1 MYVDVIMEVLKD
13 HFGAEKEFT
22 PSSHFLDDLDGDEID
37 IVDVVV
43 QVTKKLD
50 IEIPEEE
57 TFDIGTVQ
65 DLIEV
70 VGKHVNV

>member
-1 MYVDVIMEVLKD
+1 MYVDVIMQVLKD
-13 HFGAEKEFT
+13 HFGAEKELT
-22 PSSHFLDDLDGDEID
+22 PASHFLDDLDGDEID

>member
-22 PSSHFLDDLDGDEID
+22 PASHFLDDLDGDEID